1 MPGHRNM
8 QIGGVLLIAGL
19 VLIMLVWRGQISVGA
34 AVAAA
39 VMLTGGVLAV
49 VGVLQWRT
57 GRGRVPGGL
66 SAHRS
71 DVDVELLV
79 RSMVMVAAAD
89 RSLDRGEVAM
99 IEDVLAGLLGETLPR
114 ARIERV
120 FRQIQGKNRIDQI
133 ARLAKGAT
141 PEGAD
146 LALKGAVWA
155 GRADGALTE
164 AESRVI
170 AAIAEALGV
179 SGHHLRTCIAEADHV
194 YDRLA
199 AHGGKGAEP

>member
-19 VLIMLVWRGQISVGA
+19 VLIMLVWRGHVGVGA
-34 AVAAA
+34 AGSTV

-114 ARIERV
+114 ARIEQA
-120 FRQIQGKNRIDQI
+120 FRRMRGNNGIDQI
-133 ARLAKGAT
+133 ARLARDAT
-141 PEGAD
+141 PEGAE

-155 GRADGALTE
+155 GRAAGALSE
-164 AESRVI
+164 AEQAVV
-170 AAIAEALGV
+170 AALAVALGL
-179 SGHHLRTCIAEADHV
+179 SGHRLRTCIAEADHV
-194 YDRLA
+194 HERLVAHA
-199 AHGGKGAEP
+199 AKGEQP

>member
-1 MPGHRNM
+1 MPGHRTM

-19 VLIMLVWRGQISVGA
+19 VLIMLVWRGHIGVGA
-34 AVAAA
+34 AVL
-39 VMLTGGVLAV
+39 LTGGVLAV

-57 GRGRVPGGL
+57 GRDRVPGGL

-79 RSMVMVAAAD
+79 RSMVMVAATD

-114 ARIERV
+114 ARIEQA
-120 FRQIQGKNRIDQI
+120 FRRMRGNDGIDQI
-133 ARLAKGAT
+133 ARVAKGAT
-141 PEGAD
+141 PEGAE

-155 GRADGALTE
+155 GRAAGALSE
-164 AESRVI
+164 AEQAVV
-170 AAIAEALGV
+170 AALAVALGL
-179 SGHHLRTCIAEADHV
+179 SGHRLKTCIAEADHV
-194 YDRLA
+194 YDRLMAHA
-199 AHGGKGAEP
+199 AKAGEP